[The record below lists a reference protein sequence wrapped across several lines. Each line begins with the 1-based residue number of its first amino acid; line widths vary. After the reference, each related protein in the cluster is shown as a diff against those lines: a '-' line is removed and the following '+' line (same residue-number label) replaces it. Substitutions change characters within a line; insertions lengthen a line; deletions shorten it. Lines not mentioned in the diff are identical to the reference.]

1 MARKNRQESSSR
13 GLYGLLAGLII
24 GVAAASAVVLF
35 VTKVPMPFADK
46 ASRAPAQTLLP
57 DVHDAPDP
65 NIGLYGKDAPAGAT
79 PAGPTD
85 TTLPPPV
92 GTPPATAK
100 HTPSLPDS
108 VGDLIANLSKADK
121 AGEAKP
127 AHGAR
132 PIPGTGVAT
141 PHTKPAPGTSVAI
154 AQPKPAPPTPIA
166 PRAAGTQKTYYLQA
180 GAFRSESDAEATKAR
195 IILLGLSAEVQKA
208 QINGATINRVR
219 VGPFKGI
226 DEMNKSR
233 VRLGEEKIDS
243 SVMRQ

>member
-1 MARKNRQESSSR
+1 
-13 GLYGLLAGLII
+13 LYGLLAGLII

-65 NIGLYGKDAPAGAT
+65 NLGLYGKGGPAGAT
-79 PAGPTD
+79 PAGPAD
-85 TTLPPPV
+85 ITLPPPA

-100 HTPSLPDS
+100 HAPSLPDS

-127 AHGAR
+127 APAAR
-132 PIPGTGVAT
+132 PIPGTGAAV
-141 PHTKPAPGTSVAI
+141 PHPKAVPGTGVAI
-154 AQPKPAPPTPIA
+154 AQPKSTPAAPP
-166 PRAAGTQKTYYLQA
+166 AASAQKTYYLQA
-180 GAFRSESDAEATKAR
+180 GAFRSERDAEATKAR
-195 IILLGLSAEVQKA
+195 IIMLGLQAQVQKA
-208 QINGATINRVR
+208 QLNGTTINRVR

>member
-1 MARKNRQESSSR
+1 MARKNRQGSSGT

-24 GVAAASAVVLF
+24 GVVAASAVVLF

-57 DVHDAPDP
+57 DVRDAPDP
-65 NIGLYGKDAPAGAT
+65 NIGLYGKSGPAGSV
-79 PAGPTD
+79 PGVPTD
-85 TTLPPPV
+85 ITLPPPV
-92 GTPPATAK
+92 SAPSVAAK
-100 HTPSLPDS
+100 QAPSLPDS

-127 AHGAR
+127 AHAAR
-132 PIPGTGVAT
+132 SIPGTGVAV
-141 PHTKPAPGTSVAI
+141 PHPKPAPGTSVAI
-154 AQPKPAPPTPIA
+154 AQPKPAPAA
-166 PRAAGTQKTYYLQA
+166 PPVAGAQKTYYLQA
-180 GAFRSESDAEATKAR
+180 GAFRSENDAEATKAR

-208 QINGATINRVR
+208 QINGTTINRVR

-243 SVMRQ
+243 TVMRQ

>member
-1 MARKNRQESSSR
+1 MARKNRQESSGR

-57 DVHDAPDP
+57 DVRDAPDP
-65 NIGLYGKDAPAGAT
+65 NIGLYGKGAPAGAT
-79 PAGPTD
+79 PGGPTD
-85 TTLPPPV
+85 ITLPPPA
-92 GTPPATAK
+92 GTPPAAVK
-100 HTPSLPDS
+100 QAPSLPDS

-127 AHGAR
+127 AHAAR

-141 PHTKPAPGTSVAI
+141 SHPKPAPGTSVAI
-154 AQPKPAPPTPIA
+154 AQPKPAP
-166 PRAAGTQKTYYLQA
+166 AASTQKTYYLQA
-180 GAFRSESDAEATKAR
+180 GAFRSERDAEATKAR